1 MPVGGGLVKQERKG
15 GPVLQEAKLSG
26 AYKEAGQGV
35 YTIVRDGLEMAK
47 EADPT
52 ATPTEGWCI
61 IEIQHGREAWDNGPV
76 PITVNSWTIV
86 APRGKP
92 IFLPIEHLNVLSDA
106 VETKYF
112 QPSIT
117 QNLQARHGRRFEF
130 RVIAWPKGYDKK
142 QLDNAMERH
151 QVIELDQ

>member
-92 IFLPIEHLNVLSDA
+92 IFLPIEHLDVLSDA

>member
-47 EADPT
+47 EEDPT

>member
-1 MPVGGGLVKQERKG
+1 MPVAGGLVKQERKG

-47 EADPT
+47 EAEAT
-52 ATPTEGWCI
+52 ASPSEGWCI
-61 IEIQHGREAWDNGPV
+61 VEIQHGREAWDNGPV

-117 QNLQARHGRRFEF
+117 QNLQGRHARRFEF

-142 QLDNAMERH
+142 QLDNAIERH

>member
-26 AYKEAGQGV
+26 AYKEAGQGI

-130 RVIAWPKGYDKK
+130 RVIAWP
-142 QLDNAMERH
+142 
-151 QVIELDQ
+151 

>member
-1 MPVGGGLVKQERKG
+1 MPVAGGLVKQERKG

-47 EADPT
+47 EAEPT

-61 IEIQHGREAWDNGPV
+61 VEIQHGREAWDNGPV

-92 IFLPIEHLNVLSDA
+92 IFLPIEHLNVSSDA

>member
-117 QNLQARHGRRFEF
+117 QNLQARHGRRFGF

>member
-1 MPVGGGLVKQERKG
+1 MPVAGGLVKQERKG

-47 EADPT
+47 EAEPT
-52 ATPTEGWCI
+52 DTPTEGWCI
-61 IEIQHGREAWDNGPV
+61 VEIQHGREAWDNGPV

-117 QNLQARHGRRFEF
+117 QNLQGRHARRFEF

>member
-26 AYKEAGQGV
+26 TYKEAGQGV

-47 EADPT
+47 EADPA

-61 IEIQHGREAWDNGPV
+61 IEIQHGKEAWDNGPV

>member
-1 MPVGGGLVKQERKG
+1 MPVAGGLVKQERKG

-26 AYKEAGQGV
+26 AYKEAGQGI

-47 EADPT
+47 EAEPT

-61 IEIQHGREAWDNGPV
+61 VEIQHGREAWDNGPV

-130 RVIAWPKGYDKK
+130 RVIA
-142 QLDNAMERH
+142 LSLIH
-151 QVIELDQ
+151 I

>member
-1 MPVGGGLVKQERKG
+1 
-15 GPVLQEAKLSG
+15 
-26 AYKEAGQGV
+26 
-35 YTIVRDGLEMAK
+35 MAK
-47 EADPT
+47 EADPAT
-52 ATPTEGWCI
+52 TPTEGWCI

-142 QLDNAMERH
+142 KLDNAMERH
-151 QVIELDQ
+151 QVIELEE

>member
-61 IEIQHGREAWDNGPV
+61 IEIQHGRAAWDNGPV